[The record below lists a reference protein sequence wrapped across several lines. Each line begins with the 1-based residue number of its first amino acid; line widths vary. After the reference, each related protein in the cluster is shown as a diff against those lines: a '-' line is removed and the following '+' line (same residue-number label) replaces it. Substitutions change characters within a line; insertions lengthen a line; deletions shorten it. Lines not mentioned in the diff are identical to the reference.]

1 MSGGLTRRELLRR
14 TAAAGATGTVVL
26 GLSRLSVAQTAP
38 AAPEA
43 VAVPVPVYTD
53 WRDVYRARWTWD
65 RVARGTHTNTNCASS
80 CAWNLYVKEGV
91 VWREEQI
98 GGYAASNETV
108 PDFNPRGC
116 NKGACTSDLLLGPA
130 RVLHP
135 LRRAGPRG
143 SGRWVRVSW
152 DYALDEIAE
161 SLLDELEERGGKG
174 AICEMG
180 PNIGLGPNTAAPIR
194 FFRQIGAPVTDS
206 MAMIGDLAVGGTI
219 TLGTPHTDGSSDDW
233 FRSDYLVLWAFNP
246 IVTRI
251 PDAHFVTESRY
262 GGTHVVS
269 IAPDYMQSAIH
280 SDLWLAPR
288 PGSDAAL
295 ALAACQVILAEGLHD
310 ADYVREQTDLPFLV
324 RKDTGRFLR
333 EADVVRRGNESR
345 FGVLDE
351 NTKRV
356 RWAPGSEGDDNRS
369 LVESGL
375 RPALEADIEVRL
387 ASGESVEVETVMQRL
402 RRQLDASSTPEQAA
416 QVTGVAAP
424 AIRRFAHDFAGANAA
439 LIVSQW
445 GSCKNYHS
453 DLAQRSQILLAS
465 LTGNLGKAG
474 GGWRSGS
481 LMGLDGF
488 GVLAMQEKLGVGD
501 LLMTLVSSKLWPK
514 AAKQQY
520 ASGFVPST
528 VFHAVHGGLAE
539 LGQQPGFEDPALKGG
554 SAPYLRHAIEQGHFP
569 IGPPADEPPPGVVF
583 SIFGSVLR
591 HARGYP
597 KLREKLFDPARLV
610 VDINFRMSET
620 GRQADFL
627 LPAAS
632 WYEKVG
638 LKYIALFV
646 PYLTLGDRAVPP
658 RGEAKPE
665 WEIFSLLAERV
676 AEHARKRGIE
686 SIESWQGEPHD
697 LRRLDR
703 AFSDD
708 GRFGPNDE
716 EAALEFVLSVS
727 SQAGVSLED
736 LRREGATRIKSFGAM
751 RESHVQSEYSEHE
764 PVVPLR
770 DHVELKQPY
779 PTLTGR
785 QQFYIDHPWFL
796 ELGEALPVHKPPPAI
811 GGDHPLV
818 LTAGHT
824 RWSIH
829 AQWRD
834 EKLMLQ
840 LQRGEPVVFLNPG
853 DCAARGIADHDWI
866 VVRNDVESFK
876 ARAML
881 SGGIQPG
888 QAHIFHGWEPYQ
900 FRGEQSHQALS
911 PSPLKVTQ
919 LVGDYGHL
927 HWDYQHWEPNQ
938 VDRDTRV
945 EVERLGDLEG

>member
-1 MSGGLTRRELLRR
+1 MGGGLTRRDLLRHA
-14 TAAAGATGTVVL
+14 AAAGATGTVAL
-26 GLSRLSVAQTAP
+26 GLSRLAVAKP
-38 AAPEA
+38 ARAAKGEPEA
-43 VAVPVPVYTD
+43 VPVPVPVYTD
-53 WRDVYRARWTWD
+53 FRDVYRGRWTWE

-98 GGYAASNETV
+98 GTYAASNETV

-116 NKGACTSDLLLGPA
+116 NKGACTSDLMLGGS

-143 SGRWVRVSW
+143 SGRWVRISW
-152 DYALDEIAE
+152 DHALDEIAD

-194 FFRQIGAPVTDS
+194 FFRQLGAPVTDS

-251 PDAHFVTESRY
+251 PDAHFVTEARY
-262 GGTHVVS
+262 GGARVVA
-269 IAPDYMQSAIH
+269 IAPDYTQSAIH
-280 SDLWLAPR
+280 ADLWLAPQ

-295 ALAACQVILAEGLHD
+295 ALAACQVILAEDLHD

-333 EADVVRRGNESR
+333 EADLVRRGSESR

-351 NTKRV
+351 NTNRV
-356 RWAPGSEGDDNRS
+356 RWAPGSEGDDRHS
-369 LVESGL
+369 LVEPGL
-375 RPALEADIEVRL
+375 RPALEVDLEVQL
-387 ASGESVEVETVMQRL
+387 ASGESVEVETVLQRL

-416 QVTGVAAP
+416 QATGVSAP
-424 AIRRFAHDFAGANAA
+424 AIRRFARDFAGAKAA

-481 LMGLDGF
+481 LLGLDGF
-488 GVLAMQEKLGVGD
+488 ALFAMQEDLGIGGQ
-501 LLMTLVSSKLWPK
+501 LTALVRSKLSPK

-539 LGQQPGFEDPALKGG
+539 LGQQPGYEDPALEGG
-554 SAPYLRHAIEQGHFP
+554 SAPYLREAVEKGHFP
-569 IGPPADEPPPGVVF
+569 IGPGPDEPPPGVVF
-583 SIFGSVLR
+583 SM
-591 HARGYP
+591 
-597 KLREKLFDPARLV
+597 LRERLFDPARLV
-610 VDINFRMSET
+610 VDVNFRMSET
-620 GRQADFL
+620 GRHADIL
-627 LPAAS
+627 LPAAG

-686 SIESWQGEPHD
+686 SIQSWRGEPID

-703 AFSDD
+703 SFSDG

-716 EAALEFVLSVS
+716 EAALEFILGLSSVPGVS
-727 SQAGVSLED
+727 NMAGVSLAD
-736 LRREGATRIKSFGAM
+736 LRREGATRIKSLGAF

-770 DHVELKQPY
+770 DYVERKKPY

-796 ELGEALPVHKPPPAI
+796 SLGEALPTHKPPQAI
-811 GGDHPLV
+811 GGDYPLT

-834 EKLMLQ
+834 EKLMLH
-840 LQRGEPVVFLNPG
+840 LQRGEPVVYLNPD
-853 DCAARGIADHDWI
+853 DCAARGIGDQDWI
-866 VVRNDVESFK
+866 VVRNDLGSFK
-876 ARAML
+876 ARAKP

-900 FRGEQSHQALS
+900 FRGGYSHQALS

-919 LVGDYGHL
+919 LIGDYGQL

-945 EVERLGDLEG
+945 EVERLDDLEG

>member
-1 MSGGLTRRELLRR
+1 MGGGLTRRDLLRHA
-14 TAAAGATGTVVL
+14 AAAGTTGTVAL
-26 GLSRLSVAQTAP
+26 GLSRLAVAKP
-38 AAPEA
+38 ARAAKGEPEA
-43 VAVPVPVYTD
+43 VPVPVPVYTD
-53 WRDVYRARWTWD
+53 FRDVYRGRWTWE

-98 GGYAASNETV
+98 GTYAASNETV

-116 NKGACTSDLLLGPA
+116 NKGACTSDLMLGGS

-143 SGRWVRVSW
+143 SGRWVRISW
-152 DYALDEIAE
+152 DHALDEIAD

-194 FFRQIGAPVTDS
+194 FFRQLGAPVTDS

-251 PDAHFVTESRY
+251 PDAHFVTEARY
-262 GGTHVVS
+262 GGARVVA
-269 IAPDYMQSAIH
+269 IAPDYTQSAIH
-280 SDLWLAPR
+280 ADLWLAPQ

-295 ALAACQVILAEGLHD
+295 ALAACQVILAEDLHD

-333 EADVVRRGNESR
+333 EADLVRRGSESR

-351 NTKRV
+351 NTNRV
-356 RWAPGSEGDDNRS
+356 RWAPGSEGDDRHS
-369 LVESGL
+369 LVEPGL
-375 RPALEADIEVRL
+375 RPALEVDLEVQL
-387 ASGESVEVETVMQRL
+387 ASGESVEVETVLQRL

-416 QVTGVAAP
+416 QATGVSAP
-424 AIRRFAHDFAGANAA
+424 AIRRFARDFAGAKAA

-481 LMGLDGF
+481 LLGLDGF
-488 GVLAMQEKLGVGD
+488 ALFAMQEDLGIGGQ
-501 LLMTLVSSKLWPK
+501 LTALVRSKLSPK

-539 LGQQPGFEDPALKGG
+539 LGQQPGYEDPALEGG
-554 SAPYLRHAIEQGHFP
+554 SAPYLREAVEKGHFP
-569 IGPPADEPPPGVVF
+569 IGPGPDEPPPGVVF

-597 KLREKLFDPARLV
+597 RLRERLFDPARLV
-610 VDINFRMSET
+610 VDVNFRMSET
-620 GRQADFL
+620 GRHADIL
-627 LPAAS
+627 LPAAG

-676 AEHARKRGIE
+676 ADGRARRRARAQARDRVDPVLAGRADRPPPPRPLVQRRRPLRTKRRGGRARVHPGSLERAGRLEHGRRLTRRSAPRGRHAHQEPGRLPRESRPVRVLRARAGR
-686 SIESWQGEPHD
+686 SAPR
-697 LRRLDR
+697 LRRAEEAVPHTHRAPAVLHRSPLVPVAGRGAPHAQAPAGDRRGLPAGSDRRPYALEHPRAVARREADAAPAARRAGRLPQPGRLRGARDRGPGLDR
-703 AFSDD
+703 
-708 GRFGPNDE
+708 GPQRPRIVQGAR
-716 EAALEFVLSVS
+716 EAE
-727 SQAGVSLED
+727 
-736 LRREGATRIKSFGAM
+736 RRD
-751 RESHVQSEYSEHE
+751 
-764 PVVPLR
+764 P
-770 DHVELKQPY
+770 
-779 PTLTGR
+779 
-785 QQFYIDHPWFL
+785 
-796 ELGEALPVHKPPPAI
+796 
-811 GGDHPLV
+811 
-818 LTAGHT
+818 
-824 RWSIH
+824 
-829 AQWRD
+829 
-834 EKLMLQ
+834 
-840 LQRGEPVVFLNPG
+840 
-853 DCAARGIADHDWI
+853 
-866 VVRNDVESFK
+866 
-876 ARAML
+876 ARA
-881 SGGIQPG
+881 G
-888 QAHIFHGWEPYQ
+888 AHLP
-900 FRGEQSHQALS
+900 
-911 PSPLKVTQ
+911 
-919 LVGDYGHL
+919 
-927 HWDYQHWEPNQ
+927 
-938 VDRDTRV
+938 
-945 EVERLGDLEG
+945 RLGAVPVPRRL